1 MARRPRRPALT
12 GSPER
17 RSQEE
22 DRLQDMQISRTSAL
36 PDPPI
41 RAVRKS
47 EWLRCALAHHFNPDP
62 GVENEIVVL
71 ATGIDQYLQEIFHH
85 LAYYSNDD
93 VISEEDFR
101 LLCLVLGMTT
111 EKNHREG
118 HDICEAIP
126 PVLNFREFHSRLC
139 GFFTVKSHSG
149 TTATRLPVTEET
161 EHIEREIS
169 LRWPRV
175 RRRKCVS
182 FDLSR
187 DLKTSRL
194 NAFEKTGN
202 LKTPAVE
209 LRKGS
214 GLDGQQRAGQEQVEM
229 ENASLRELV
238 EDLRSALQ
246 SSDARCMALEVALR
260 RGQPAATRHGS
271 PGGTGPRGMPSPGH
285 VSRRRTG
292 DLLRELELIR
302 ASRDGQLEEAM
313 RFNQRLEEELAV
325 AYSEAGRLSMAL
337 GSVRRE
343 NAEIKRRAEGARG
356 ALATGLE
363 RVRAVQ
369 RLAEQVGP
377 LQEKAQSLERE
388 MQRFRY
394 LQQLLPGSSHAHYH
408 TRSPCRTRDSLA
420 ACEPGAEVTQPMD
433 PSGQDELLVSGV
445 IIIWIALCFSHSSAR
460 CQKPAVCHLLR
471 SQNSGLYPEQC
482 GCRVLRGK
490 ETAGWHHVPPE
501 QKELEKDLQQKQQE
515 VDGLRLGVQTA
526 GTGLVR
532 LSLLEEK
539 LTDALSLLLQL
550 RDKRVSR
557 RALRNLLLDT
567 LDLCSRRD
575 PHPHPTR
582 TPVFQVVDILC
593 QRLTSSELLYR
604 AEGGVVW
611 FRPSVTPGL
620 QSTINPLISC

>member
-1 MARRPRRPALT
+1 
-12 GSPER
+12 
-17 RSQEE
+17 
-22 DRLQDMQISRTSAL
+22 MQISRTSAL

-111 EKNHREG
+111 EKNQR
-118 HDICEAIP
+118 IP

-260 RGQPAATRHGS
+260 RGRPAATRHGS
-271 PGGTGPRGMPSPGH
+271 PGGTGPRGTPSPGH

-363 RVRAVQ
+363 RVHAVQ
-369 RLAEQVGP
+369 LLAEQVGP

-388 MQRFRY
+388 MQRFRS
-394 LQQLLPGSSHAHYH
+394 LC
-408 TRSPCRTRDSLA
+408 TCRA

-433 PSGQDELLVSGV
+433 PSGQDELLVSGEERLQRAV
-445 IIIWIALCFSHSSAR
+445 EGRAASDEEEEEERHKEVEQCCLLEVKRLINRLHKCAKG

-620 QSTINPLISC
+620 QSTINPLLISC

>member
-1 MARRPRRPALT
+1 
-12 GSPER
+12 
-17 RSQEE
+17 
-22 DRLQDMQISRTSAL
+22 MQISRTSAL

-111 EKNHREG
+111 EKNQR
-118 HDICEAIP
+118 IP

-209 LRKGS
+209 LRKG
-214 GLDGQQRAGQEQVEM
+214 LDGQQRAGQEQVEM

-260 RGQPAATRHGS
+260 RGRPAATRHGS
-271 PGGTGPRGMPSPGH
+271 PGGTGPRGTPSPGH

-363 RVRAVQ
+363 RVHAVQ
-369 RLAEQVGP
+369 LLAEQVGP

-388 MQRFRY
+388 MQRFRS
-394 LQQLLPGSSHAHYH
+394 LC
-408 TRSPCRTRDSLA
+408 TCRA

-433 PSGQDELLVSGV
+433 PSGQDELLVSGEERLQRAV
-445 IIIWIALCFSHSSAR
+445 EGRAASDEEEEEERHKEVEQCCLLEVKRLINRLHKCAKG

-501 QKELEKDLQQKQQE
+501 QKELEK
-515 VDGLRLGVQTA
+515 
-526 GTGLVR
+526 
-532 LSLLEEK
+532 
-539 LTDALSLLLQL
+539 
-550 RDKRVSR
+550 RVSR

-567 LDLCSRRD
+567 LDLC
-575 PHPHPTR
+575 TR

-620 QSTINPLISC
+620 QSTINPLLISC